1 MSRFFEAAKKHLGFV
16 KHLDEFR
23 FKRWLDRN
31 ASQFL
36 TKVGVM
42 AGQEVLDFGC
52 GSGTY
57 TIPVGKLVGEAGRV
71 YALDISVTAL
81 AVDGKVVFLSDV
93 FPLFRIGLL
102 GF

>member
-1 MSRFFEAAKKHLGFV
+1 LKQLKKHLGFV

-57 TIPVGKLVGEAGRV
+57 TIPAGKLVGEAGRV
-71 YALDISVTAL
+71 YALDMSVTAL
-81 AVDGKVVFLSDV
+81 DRMEKRAYEEGLKNIVHIGTSSDGN
-93 FPLFRIGLL
+93 I
-102 GF
+102 